1 MGAKKQIEIVKRIN
15 SLEEYEQKTSADYGK
30 VVGKYQEH
38 PLINLVLFFEQ
49 LLTITSIG
57 VAHARSLSQTS
68 EVFTSKLKRQPKD
81 LSLWP

>member
-30 VVGKYQEH
+30 VVGKYQTY
-38 PLINLVLFFEQ
+38 PLINMVFFFEQ
-49 LLTITSIG
+49 SLTITLNG

-81 LSLWP
+81 

>member
-30 VVGKYQEH
+30 VVGKYQTY
-38 PLINLVLFFEQ
+38 PLINMIFFFEQ
-49 LLTITSIG
+49 SSTITSNG

-81 LSLWP
+81 